1 MVIDSLVSPRNQ
13 AREDEAVA
21 YFYCNRNEPD
31 RQDPTKIMQAFVKQ
45 LSLQSPECGL
55 PKPVVAEYDKR
66 SQRGHA
72 AGRLEF
78 RECQELM
85 VTLLNSF
92 RRTTVLI
99 DALDESDLTKRG
111 NFLHALK
118 KIIDTS
124 TSLVKIFI
132 SSRDDGDIV
141 LRLNE
146 VPNLFIEAR
155 DNRQD
160 IERFVKRELTRCI
173 EERTLLSGNV
183 SSDLKGEVSTVLINK
198 ANGM

>member
-1 MVIDSLVSPRNQ
+1 
-13 AREDEAVA
+13 
-21 YFYCNRNEPD
+21 
-31 RQDPTKIMQAFVKQ
+31 
-45 LSLQSPECGL
+45 
-55 PKPVVAEYDKR
+55 
-66 SQRGHA
+66 
-72 AGRLEF
+72 
-78 RECQELM
+78 
-85 VTLLNSF
+85 
-92 RRTTVLI
+92 VLI
-99 DALDESDLTKRG
+99 DALDESDLRKRG

-118 KIIDTS
+118 KIIDNS

-183 SSDLKGEVSTVLINK
+183 SNDLKGEVSTVLINK